1 MTGIPF
7 EVIENP
13 FIMNLIKDL
22 NSEYILLSQFT
33 LSDQL
38 LDKEIAC
45 INNKINDELE
55 VADSLTLSKD
65 IMQFFS
71 SFLKKK

>member
-7 EVIENP
+7 EVIENL
-13 FIMNLIKDL
+13 FIMNLFKDL
-22 NSEYILLSQFT
+22 NSLSQFT
-33 LSDQL
+33 LSGQL
-38 LDKEIAC
+38 LDKEVAC

-55 VADSLTLSKD
+55 VADGLTLSKD

-71 SFLKKK
+71 SFF

>member
-1 MTGIPF
+1 MAGIPF

-13 FIMNLIKDL
+13 FIMDLFKDL
-22 NSEYILLSQFT
+22 NSGYIPPSQFT
-33 LSDQL
+33 LSGWL
-38 LDKEIAC
+38 LDKEVAR

-55 VADSLTLSKD
+55 VADGLTLSKD

-71 SFLKKK
+71 SFF